1 MSKSTMMFMFIV
13 VVIVVYLY
21 FLSDDTKKKNSGN
34 GSSIG
39 SQSTILDQS
48 IEDIVNS
55 YLRGEQTDLSQLQL
69 DEVSSTELRRM
80 IEELQAEIERLE
92 REYMTA
98 NTIEF
103 MEVDQDTDVKNVVI
117 RGLEQRVSDLEQL
130 ENELENTNAADHET
144 WYAFS
149 KLYDPYGIHIENID
163 LYNPP
168 SMEDAEKGQL
178 SLFGYIANSDTFLQF
193 TNYDG
198 GSDIRYI
205 VQYLDLVISDGSD
218 LFKYILDL
226 TSENQFDTMIGEIE
240 KVSSSSSTENAQKQL
255 LEIVFY
261 LSVMFEQC
269 VIDIENCKTQ
279 IIDQID
285 PKHLSNAL
293 YHNLIFALFTFYKFN
308 LDNVNAFVQ
317 YLNPNANLLTESIL
331 TRMRGQYVN
340 AKMSP
345 TIFDTDNKITNHLD
359 GAPINIV
366 FFRFMHYL
374 MGFTDNSGLFIRLA
388 ALFDGLLESIIQLM
402 LSLDARDCEIWFG
415 SALCG
420 AISSQ
425 MFDMIME
432 LLCML
437 FKNTSEYITKTIK
450 FLMDT
455 INACA
460 PDSISKDR
468 SPNMVRNEIK
478 ACIGDQLNSGVLTVS
493 DVDYTMIQALTK
505 IHLVMYNNLETFA
518 ASAPDY
524 QEDPPLMDQDG
535 IPSTDINIYKY
546 YLSSILDWAMQ
557 THGLQ
562 SSSYYENNLEGF
574 TEMIMIIGTDV
585 VRMLESPFG
594 DHEAA
599 RPYESTSRAYPDSNQ
614 STIHNIHSRTR
625 FSTMN
630 SSY

>member
-1 MSKSTMMFMFIV
+1 MSNSTMMFIFIV
-13 VVIVVYLY
+13 VVIVVYMY
-21 FLSDDTKKKNSGN
+21 FLSDDTKQKNSGN
-34 GSSIG
+34 GSSIEN
-39 SQSTILDQS
+39 QSTILDQS

-55 YLRGEQTDLSQLQL
+55 YLRGEQTDLSNLNL
-69 DEVSSTELRRM
+69 DEVSSTELRRK
-80 IEELQAEIERLE
+80 IEELKAEIARLKTE
-92 REYMTA
+92 TMTA
-98 NTIEF
+98 DTIEF

-130 ENELENTNAADHET
+130 ENVSAADYET
-144 WYAFS
+144 WDAFS
-149 KLYDPYGIHIENID
+149 QLYDSYGTHIENID

-168 SMEDAEKGQL
+168 SMEDAEQGQL
-178 SLFGYIANSDTFLQF
+178 SLFGYIANSDIFIRF
-193 TNYDG
+193 TTYNG

-218 LFKYILDL
+218 LFKYMLDL

-261 LSVMFEQC
+261 LSALTEQC
-269 VIDIENCKTQ
+269 VLDIENCKTQ

-285 PKHLSNAL
+285 PKYLSNTI
-293 YHNLIFALFTFYKFN
+293 YHNTIFALLTFYQFN

-317 YLNPNANLLTESIL
+317 YLNPNVNLLTESIL
-331 TRMRGQYVN
+331 TTLRSSYVN

-366 FFRFMHYL
+366 FFRFIHYV
-374 MGFTDNSGLFIRLA
+374 MGFSDNSGLFIRLA

-437 FKNTSEYITKTIK
+437 FENTSEYITKTIK

-455 INACA
+455 INSCV
-460 PDSISKDR
+460 PDSISKDS

-478 ACIGDQLNSGVLTVS
+478 ACMGDQLNSGVLSVS
-493 DVDYTMIQALTK
+493 GVDYTLIQVLTK
-505 IHLVMYNNLETFA
+505 IHLVVYKNLETFA
-518 ASAPDY
+518 ASAPNY

-546 YLSSILDWAMQ
+546 YLSLVLDWMEQ

-562 SSSYYENNLEGF
+562 SSSYYENNLEDF
-574 TEMIMIIGTDV
+574 TEMIMIIGTSIT
-585 VRMLESPFG
+585 RMLESPFG
-594 DHEAA
+594 DHEEAD
-599 RPYESTSRAYPDSNQ
+599 RPFESTSRAYPDS
-614 STIHNIHSRTR
+614 RY
-625 FSTMN
+625 STMN